1 MNSVS
6 KSLVAYFSASGTTK
20 AAADRLAALID
31 ADIFEIVP
39 AVPYEKPDLDW
50 TDPKSRTTLEMKD
63 PACRPAVKSLPDSV
77 DAYDR
82 IFVGFPI
89 WWYTAP
95 RIIESFLDG
104 IDLKGKLIVPF
115 ATSGGSEMGD
125 TEEDLRKSCGAKV
138 SDGFMFRRNVSDD
151 DILSWVGASF

>member
-1 MNSVS
+1 MS
-6 KSLVAYFSASGTTK
+6 KALIAYFSVGGSTK
-20 AAADRLAALID
+20 AAAERLSALID
-31 ADIFEIVP
+31 AETFEIVP

-63 PACRPAVKSLPDSV
+63 PTCRPAIVAMPDGI
-77 DAYDR
+77 DDYDR

-95 RIIESFLDG
+95 RIIETFLDG
-104 IDLKGKLIVPF
+104 IELSGKAIIPF

-125 TEEDLRKSCGAKV
+125 TESNLEKSCGGNVLPGLMLRKSV
-138 SDGFMFRRNVSDD
+138 SDNE
-151 DILSWVGASF
+151 IKAWAAQAL